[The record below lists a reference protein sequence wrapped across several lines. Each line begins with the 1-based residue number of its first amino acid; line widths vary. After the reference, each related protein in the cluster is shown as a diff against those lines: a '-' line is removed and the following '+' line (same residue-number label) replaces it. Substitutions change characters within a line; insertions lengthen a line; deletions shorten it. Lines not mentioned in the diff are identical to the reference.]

1 MAGLDRSQGRRQLGR
16 TESYLQSDAFNKG
29 TASRTPPSLIWRT
42 KSGFHPETT
51 TQGRRMSASQQHLQ
65 GGKRRPKGAIV
76 AGTDTSRAGLS
87 SEVAAHQTAQPGT
100 RACQTPAAPCR
111 RRRSAVNHLHCSTN
125 LVAPPQATSATR
137 PPTRRSKPAPAD
149 ASRPPWPVQPRSGPR
164 PRSGPHAQAPAAG
177 RTSARPD
184 TASSCRCSSLAGPRA
199 RRLELR
205 HTARPAERHRPRK
218 GLRWDAPRLALRLR
232 RPGAAT
238 TAGVGGGSGKGGH
251 WIWGF

>member
-16 TESYLQSDAFNKG
+16 TESYLQRDAFNKG

-87 SEVAAHQTAQPGT
+87 SEVAAHQTAQTGT

-111 RRRSAVNHLHCSTN
+111 RRRSVVNHLHCSTN
-125 LVAPPQATSATR
+125 LVAPPQAISATR
-137 PPTRRSKPAPAD
+137 PLTRRSKPAPAD
-149 ASRPPWPVQPRSGPR
+149 ASRPLWPVQPRSGPCSPDR
-164 PRSGPHAQAPAAG
+164 ARGPDLARTRRRRQPAAPLHARTPPVHAAAPASQGPAPADWS
-177 RTSARPD
+177 SATPRVLPNA
-184 TASSCRCSSLAGPRA
+184 TARA
-199 RRLELR
+199 R
-205 HTARPAERHRPRK
+205 
-218 GLRWDAPRLALRLR
+218 GCVGMRLA
-232 RPGAAT
+232 
-238 TAGVGGGSGKGGH
+238 
-251 WIWGF
+251 